1 VATFKPLRK
10 SDLRILALT
19 TLTALFVWTFNA
31 LNKDNYTT
39 WINFPLEVQF
49 EQENVVAVKAPPA
62 SVRVSITGMGWN
74 LLQKR
79 LGINVQ
85 PILRELRRPTEIKYL
100 TARSLRRHIEENLQ
114 SVQVNYLEPDTIFF
128 DYDTLLRKNAVVLVD
143 SSGLKME
150 PGYRRISPFQIEP
163 YFTAYVG
170 AKRIVEKQSDT
181 LWIHPQES
189 EIEDNFEDKFGIRY
203 EKSDL
208 LHLEPERVQLKFR
221 VAKFVERRALLP
233 VQPLNFPEDSSAYPT
248 PDTVEVRF
256 FVREEHKERPL
267 PDSLFAQV
275 DREAYFEGDTAFVPE
290 VVLPPFC
297 VDAQSLDTLYLFK
310 DEKKKKS
317 RNYRRNW

>member
-1 VATFKPLRK
+1 MATFKPLRK
-10 SDLRILALT
+10 ADLRILALT
-19 TLTALFVWTFNA
+19 TLTAVFVWVFNA

-49 EQENVVAVKAPPA
+49 EQENVVAVKEPPA
-62 SVRVSITGMGWN
+62 YVRVSITGMGWN

-79 LGINVQ
+79 LGISVQ

-100 TARSLRRHIEENLQ
+100 TARSLRMHIEENLQ

-128 DYDTLLRKNAVVLVD
+128 DYDTLLRKTATVLVD
-143 SSGLKME
+143 SSGIAME
-150 PGYRRISPFQIEP
+150 PGYRRISSFQIEP
-163 YFTAYVG
+163 YFTTYVG
-170 AKRIVEKQSDT
+170 AKRVVEKQPDT

-221 VAKFVERRALLP
+221 VAKFVERRAFLP
-233 VQPLNFPEDSSAYPT
+233 VQALNFPEDLSAYPT

-267 PDSLFAQV
+267 PNSLFAQV
-275 DREAYFEGDTAFVPE
+275 DLNQHVEEDTAFIPAVF
-290 VVLPPFC
+290 LPPFC
-297 VDAQSLDTLYLFK
+297 VDAQSLDTLQLFK

-317 RNYRRNW
+317 RHYRRNR